1 MALVPALLVDE
12 SSPISLPTSNNRKN
26 VDRTLVINDGVGG
39 DGGGEGDGVM
49 TVLVAGLVEGDA
61 GAIGELLVLS

>member
-1 MALVPALLVDE
+1 MVPALLVYE
-12 SSPISLPTSNNRKN
+12 SSPISLPTPNNRRN

-49 TVLVAGLVEGDA
+49 TVLVAGLAEGDA
-61 GAIGELLVLS
+61 GATGELLVLS